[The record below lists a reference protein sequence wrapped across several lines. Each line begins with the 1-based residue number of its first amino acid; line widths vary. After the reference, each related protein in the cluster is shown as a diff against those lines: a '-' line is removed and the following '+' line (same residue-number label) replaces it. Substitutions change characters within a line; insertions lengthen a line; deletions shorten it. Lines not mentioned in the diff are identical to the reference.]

1 MKKSSL
7 VSILIPTYN
16 RKDKVVNAINSA
28 LNQTY
33 KNIEIIVSDNC
44 SSDGTLEHLNKL
56 YKNINNVKIYG
67 NSTNLGP
74 VINWINCIN
83 KSSGDFSKLL
93 FSDDTISPNFIEE
106 TIKLLKSDSE
116 IGFVYSPV
124 LIENS
129 VRKRLYY
136 NTYNSTRKIQ
146 SKKIENRF
154 LVDLNVPVSP
164 GAALF
169 RRSDLLENILTFI
182 ENPKGKNFNTYGAG
196 TDLNIY
202 LRLMNKYKYVYFT
215 NKTKSFFYGDNTSFT
230 ISNNLDYY
238 YQTVRFNYIKDGY
251 SIRKIIILNLIII
264 LIIIKFKMI
273 IKFNNN

>member
-1 MKKSSL
+1 MNKSSL

-16 RKDKVVNAINSA
+16 RKYKVVNAINSA

-44 SSDGTLEHLNKL
+44 SSDGTLEHLNNL
-56 YKNINNVKIYG
+56 YKNIDNVKIIG
-67 NSTNLGP
+67 NSINSGP
-74 VINWINCIN
+74 VINWINCIEN
-83 KSSGDFSKLL
+83 SSGEFSKLL
-93 FSDDTISPNFIEE
+93 FSDDRISPNFIEE
-106 TIKLLKSDSE
+106 TVKLLKSDSD

-124 LIENS
+124 LIETS
-129 VRKRLYY
+129 LRKRLYY
-136 NTYNSTRKIQ
+136 NTYNSTRKLQ

-154 LVDLNVPVSP
+154 LIDLNVPVSP

-182 ENPKGKNFNTYGAG
+182 ENPKGKDFNIYGAG

-202 LRLMNKYKYVYFT
+202 LRLMNKYKYIYFT

-230 ISNNLDYY
+230 MNNNLDYY
-238 YQTVRFNYIKDGY
+238 YQTVRFNYIKGEY
-251 SIRKIIILNLIII
+251 SIRKIII
-264 LIIIKFKMI
+264 KMI
-273 IKFNNN
+273 IKFKITKIFNFLSPYFN

>member
-56 YKNINNVKIYG
+56 YKNINNVKIIG
-67 NSTNLGP
+67 NSINSGP
-74 VINWINCIN
+74 VVNWINCIEN
-83 KSSGDFSKLL
+83 SSGEFSKLL

-251 SIRKIIILNLIII
+251 SIRKIII
-264 LIIIKFKMI
+264 KMI
-273 IKFNNN
+273 IKFKITKIFSFFSPYFN

>member
-1 MKKSSL
+1 
-7 VSILIPTYN
+7 
-16 RKDKVVNAINSA
+16 VNAINSA

-238 YQTVRFNYIKDGY
+238 YQTVRYNYIKDGY
-251 SIRKIIILNLIII
+251 SIRKIII
-264 LIIIKFKMI
+264 KMI
-273 IKFNNN
+273 IKFKITKIFSFFSPYFN

>member
-1 MKKSSL
+1 MNKSSL

-16 RKDKVVNAINSA
+16 RKYKVVNAINSA

-56 YKNINNVKIYG
+56 YKNINNVKVIG
-67 NSTNLGP
+67 NSINSGP
-74 VINWINCIN
+74 VINWINCIEN
-83 KSSGDFSKLL
+83 SSGEFSKLL

-106 TIKLLKSDSE
+106 TIKLLKSDSD

-124 LIENS
+124 LIETS
-129 VRKRLYY
+129 LRKRLYY
-136 NTYNSTRKIQ
+136 NTYNSTRKLQ

-154 LVDLNVPVSP
+154 LIDLNVPVSP

-182 ENPKGKNFNTYGAG
+182 ENPRGEDFNVYGAG

-202 LRLMNKYKYVYFT
+202 LRLMNKYKYIYFT

-230 ISNNLDYY
+230 MNNNLDYY
-238 YQTVRFNYIKDGY
+238 YQTVRLNYIRGGY
-251 SIRKIIILNLIII
+251 SIRKIIIK
-264 LIIIKFKMI
+264 IIIKLKVTKI
-273 IKFNNN
+273 FNFLSPYFN

>member
-1 MKKSSL
+1 MNKSSL

-16 RKDKVVNAINSA
+16 RKYKVVNAINSA

-251 SIRKIIILNLIII
+251 SIRKIII
-264 LIIIKFKMI
+264 KMI
-273 IKFNNN
+273 IKFKITKIFSFFSPYFN

>member
-56 YKNINNVKIYG
+56 YKNINNVKIFG

-238 YQTVRFNYIKDGY
+238 YQTVRYNYIKDGY
-251 SIRKIIILNLIII
+251 SIRKIII
-264 LIIIKFKMI
+264 KMI
-273 IKFNNN
+273 IKFKITKIFSFFSPYFN

>member
-238 YQTVRFNYIKDGY
+238 YQTVRYNYIKDGY
-251 SIRKIIILNLIII
+251 SIRKIII
-264 LIIIKFKMI
+264 KMI
-273 IKFNNN
+273 IKFKITKIFSFFSPYFN

>member
-251 SIRKIIILNLIII
+251 SIRKIIIK
-264 LIIIKFKMI
+264 IIIKFKI
-273 IKFNNN
+273 TKIFSFFSPYFN